1 MHRPHKTVGLV
12 WEGCREGGREG
23 TQQRRASGTGQ
34 GQQGKGMRR
43 WGSGM
48 GRISTRVSL
57 ATTLLRHLRRSPPF
71 VAATASSST
80 PPPPIHLRI
89 SVALLAP
96 KAFLATAFLMLG
108 RHNVVLWIT
117 LERHTPR
124 SGQETRLCMWAWY
137 VEHVFYIPS
146 RTRKSD
152 LRARCPTVVC
162 GWSPVTLGPAFEL
175 VTLRGGFQTS
185 TGESVTGLVMVSLE
199 LEHAHGARRG
209 NIRAYRGMQSTLAGG
224 SHVAWRTLRMWTGF
238 ISASKTASEGA
249 LGLWCITGGGAGG
262 K

>member
-1 MHRPHKTVGLV
+1 MWGLV

-23 TQQRRASGTGQ
+23 IQQRRASRTGQ

-48 GRISTRVSL
+48 ARINTRVSL

-71 VAATASSST
+71 VAATAASST

-108 RHNVVLWIT
+108 RRNVVLWIT

-124 SGQETRLCMWAWY
+124 SGQERRLCMGMVSGAWL
-137 VEHVFYIPS
+137 FYIPS

-152 LRARCPTVVC
+152 LRARLAMSNGRLRLEPSDAGSCFRVGNTKRWISDVDGGVGHWTGHGPTGV
-162 GWSPVTLGPAFEL
+162 
-175 VTLRGGFQTS
+175 
-185 TGESVTGLVMVSLE
+185 
-199 LEHAHGARRG
+199 GAC
-209 NIRAYRGMQSTLAGG
+209 AWCT
-224 SHVAWRTLRMWTGF
+224 AWRHQSIPRYAINFGR
-238 ISASKTASEGA
+238 
-249 LGLWCITGGGAGG
+249 GLTRCLENTSNGQGL
-262 K
+262 